1 MKHTKVY
8 SCIIIRPCPLGSS
21 PIRKLGS
28 PYSMWYTLKK
38 KKKKKRTY
46 DFHDFPSTCDLRV
59 PVISC
64 HLMTC
69 SPFLVGVLPSDRLS
83 LVDFPHWA
91 WLASDSDK
99 IDGLFFR
106 ATPKSLLRA

>member
-38 KKKKKRTY
+38 KKKKKGHTI
-46 DFHDFPSTCDLRV
+46 FMISLQL
-59 PVISC
+59 VI
-64 HLMTC
+64 LEY
-69 SPFLVGVLPSDRLS
+69 P
-83 LVDFPHWA
+83 
-91 WLASDSDK
+91 
-99 IDGLFFR
+99 
-106 ATPKSLLRA
+106 